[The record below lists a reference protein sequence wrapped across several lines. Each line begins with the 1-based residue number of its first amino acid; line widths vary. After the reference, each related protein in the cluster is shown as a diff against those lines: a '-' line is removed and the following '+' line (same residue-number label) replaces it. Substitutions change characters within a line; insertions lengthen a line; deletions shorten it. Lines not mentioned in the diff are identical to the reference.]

1 VVKTQNGADAILR
14 TFYWRNFT
22 PRRPNA
28 MVFRLRIRPSQTSQ
42 NGVCVI
48 LRVQGGALPPTA
60 EVI

>member
-22 PRRPNA
+22 LRLPDA
-28 MVFRLRIRPSQTSQ
+28 MGSYFGVRPSQTSQ
-42 NGVCVI
+42 NGVCAI
-48 LRVQGGALPPTA
+48 LRVQGDALPPIA